1 MGTLSQVEIS
11 ALPTGRYESVLT
23 PERAEEFR
31 RERERARGVFEGR
44 IVWSVNSTAKGGG
57 VAEMLRSLLSYARGA
72 DVDARWLV
80 VGGNPDFFA
89 ITKRIHNHLHD
100 FEGDGG
106 ELGPE
111 EHRKY
116 EAALESDCDELCGMV
131 DPRDIVIL
139 HDPQTAG
146 LIPRLKELGVPVV
159 WRCHVG
165 IDHPGE
171 LTRNAWRFLSGYVRQ
186 ADAYVFSR
194 QSFAWEG
201 LDPARI
207 VLIAP
212 SIDAFSPK
220 NSDMDETSAR
230 AILLAAGLVGGGEA
244 PHDPAFFRQDGST
257 AMIEHRAEVFEIQPA
272 HVTDRIV
279 LQVSRWDHLKD
290 PLGVIR
296 GFAEH
301 VSPHS
306 DAHLIYAG
314 PAVEAVSDDPEG
326 RAVFEDAIRAWR
338 GLPDDQRARVH
349 LAALP
354 MTDGDENAAMVNALQ
369 RHAYT
374 VVQKSIAEGF
384 GLTVAEAMWKAKPV
398 VASRIGGIQDQI
410 EDGRTGLLLDDP
422 RDLAE
427 YGKRVLELLRHEKRA
442 SEIGT
447 AAQERIRDEYL
458 GTRSLV
464 QYIRLLARLL
474 EAN

>member
-1 MGTLSQVEIS
+1 MISHVEIS
-11 ALPTGRYESVLT
+11 PLPPGRYESVLA
-23 PERAEEFR
+23 PHRAEEFR
-31 RERERARGVFEGR
+31 RDLLRAKAIFEGR
-44 IVWSVNSTAKGGG
+44 TVWNVNSTAAGGG

-72 DVDARWLV
+72 DVDTRWV
-80 VGGNPDFFA
+80 VMSGTPDFFA
-89 ITKRIHNHLHD
+89 ITKRIHNNLHE

-106 ELGPE
+106 ELGPA
-111 EHRKY
+111 EHQRY
-116 EAALESDCDELCGMV
+116 EAATQANCDALCAMV
-131 DPRDIVIL
+131 RPRDIVIL

-165 IDHPGE
+165 IDNPGR
-171 LTRNAWRFLSGYVRQ
+171 LSRHAWQFLIGYVRQ

-201 LDPARI
+201 LDVARI
-207 VLIAP
+207 ALIAP
-212 SIDAFSPK
+212 SIDPFSPK
-220 NSDMDETSAR
+220 NSDMDQTSAR
-230 AILLAAGLVGGGEA
+230 AILLAAGLVGGGDV

-257 AMIEHRAEVFEIQPA
+257 SLIEHRAQMFETQPA
-272 HVTDRIV
+272 HVTDRVV

-301 VSPHS
+301 VAPYS

-326 RAVFEDAIRAWR
+326 RQVFVDAINTWK

-354 MTDGDENAAMVNALQ
+354 MIDGDENAAMVNALQ

-398 VASRIGGIQDQI
+398 LASRIGGIQDQI
-410 EDGRTGLLLDDP
+410 EDGRSGLLLDDP
-422 RDLAE
+422 LDLAE
-427 YGKRVLELLRHEKRA
+427 YGRRVLDLLGDEPRA
-442 SEIGT
+442 GEMGT
-447 AAQERIRDEYL
+447 AAQERVRDQFL
-458 GTRSLV
+458 GTRSLF
-464 QYIRLLARLL
+464 QYMNLLAGLP
-474 EAN
+474 ESP